1 MKILKPLSLISLMI
15 LLITAC
21 SAEKKIQPTPTS
33 SVPEETNTV
42 IDWIDFVHV
51 KDQEYTASYDLAI
64 SSEQYI
70 ETKPFGKV
78 EFKIGGVVTEP
89 NYKSKN
95 GDASYLPIGTQLY
108 AIKGLPTDEIMA
120 VKTTGVTNG
129 YRIYMTSD
137 SESKYTPDFDTI
149 TNDNILTIEVI
160 EGDQI
165 ISQLDGDR
173 KEKFLNLLRSGLN
186 MENFTPNASEGDTIG
201 YRLVMY
207 TAGALSYQFDIFDDQ
222 NQVYFYP
229 KNARIIDS
237 AVKEFLAAG

>member
-1 MKILKPLSLISLMI
+1 MVLV
-15 LLITAC
+15 ITAC
-21 SAEKKIQPTPTS
+21 SSEKKIQPMPTNPVS
-33 SVPEETNTV
+33 EEAQV
-42 IDWIDFVHV
+42 IVDWIDFVHV
-51 KDQEYTASYDLAI
+51 KDREYIASYDLAI
-64 SSEQYI
+64 SSEQYV
-70 ETKPFGKV
+70 EPKPFGTV
-78 EFKIGGVVTEP
+78 EFKIGGVVTDE

-108 AIKGLPTDEIMA
+108 AIKGLPTEEIMA

-165 ISQLDGDR
+165 LSQLDGDR

-186 MENFTPNASEGDTIG
+186 MENFKPNPNEKDTIG

-229 KNARIIDS
+229 KKARIIDS
-237 AVKEFLAAG
+237 TVKEFLAAG